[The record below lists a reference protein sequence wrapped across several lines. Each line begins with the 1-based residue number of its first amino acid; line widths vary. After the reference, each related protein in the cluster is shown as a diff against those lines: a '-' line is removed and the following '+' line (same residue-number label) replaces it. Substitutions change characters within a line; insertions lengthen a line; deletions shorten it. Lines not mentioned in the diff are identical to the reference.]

1 MKRILPFALCLV
13 LLLIISSC
21 AQINN
26 SFAEELRAS
35 KWHTTFDNSTEVTLE
50 FFEDNQ
56 AEISIKGDLDITCK
70 ISGTCVV
77 NESSFVI
84 SDTTMAK
91 NISIDYK
98 LLGSEVE
105 LTYAGKTIVL
115 NKQN

>member
-56 AEISIKGDLDITCK
+56 TYYQFNGDFFDDILKSLDNIYVEYELFIEI
-70 ISGTCVV
+70 
-77 NESSFVI
+77 
-84 SDTTMAK
+84 
-91 NISIDYK
+91 
-98 LLGSEVE
+98 
-105 LTYAGKTIVL
+105 
-115 NKQN
+115 